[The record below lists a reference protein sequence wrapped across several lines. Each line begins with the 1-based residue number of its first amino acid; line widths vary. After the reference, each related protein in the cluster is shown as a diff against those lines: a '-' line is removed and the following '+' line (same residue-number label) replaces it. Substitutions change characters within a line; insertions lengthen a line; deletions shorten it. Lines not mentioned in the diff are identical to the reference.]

1 MLLAII
7 FACDL
12 DDEFRTGAFSAHI
25 ERVRINNPKGADV
38 RIISAALIGL
48 PHRFVKDRSI
58 NGSQGNSGM
67 PVGKLSASDG
77 AIFVA
82 YCQVLLKTQC

>member
-12 DDEFRTGAFSAHI
+12 NDEFRTGAFSAPI
-25 ERVRINNPKGADV
+25 ERVRINNKKGADV
-38 RIISAALIGL
+38 RFISAALIGL
-48 PHRFVKDRSI
+48 PHQFVKDRSI

-67 PVGKLSASDG
+67 TVGKCFSKLSVEQSQSTAARTSR
-77 AIFVA
+77 
-82 YCQVLLKTQC
+82 